1 MPRGTAVGCWQ
12 GLWFRKL
19 SQAELGTLAKR
30 GTPIYFPRYSTI
42 IREGN
47 VGQFFYLLLEG
58 QVCTA
63 RVTARHSTS
72 QHVSARCAPR
82 V

>member
-1 MPRGTAVGCWQ
+1 MVEQLQKVR
-12 GLWFRKL
+12 WFRKL
-19 SQAELGTLAKR
+19 SRPELVTLAKR

-58 QVCTA
+58 QVLI
-63 RVTARHSTS
+63 V
-72 QHVSARCAPR
+72 VSLLL
-82 V
+82 